1 MHDGSQQDASHGAT
15 AVNSG
20 VVPDG
25 QWRVDENIIIREILA
40 MNTLAMQRCDTGA
53 LDESSSI
60 LTDAYMKL
68 HNDTST
74 GESQGLDA
82 VRATTLN
89 NLGVVECHRGQHR
102 QALSHFEAARQLEEA
117 WSAASPSVALNS
129 CAAYNALGMYDKAT
143 AAAMETINMLRRLF
157 AQQEFR
163 GSPTGEVA
171 STPGGSCGAQP
182 QSDGMNVASSDNAAL
197 WGAAWHNL
205 AVAQINTAKS
215 STDLSEYTNA
225 AALFQNAMRAT
236 QELLGYDHPMTKSV
250 TETYRAVRNALR
262 THGVYKQHHTLF
274 TAPLRPADPRDEA
287 DDMEQYFK
295 QCGIKSRRRAL
306 EKYYRDLTITFCG
319 AVTNGVKL
327 TERLDPTPYPL
338 AKDVSFRRSGQKD
351 SLRMLRAIPT
361 GSTIEKA
368 CHLYGNPHP
377 LLFSLPPEY
386 RASEVGTAKSIPK
399 AASANSFAKVP
410 MKPNALASSRR
421 PQPKREQ
428 IFNEGQRRMQIQS
441 NMPKQQQ
448 RQIGPPSTVVNYSRA
463 LQETPGAAPTI
474 PQITP
479 LSYKASID
487 EHWQPPVNQTPAP
500 VNYNWSVQQQAP
512 NTVPTAPLVYQQT
525 PVNQGQAPLNHNWS
539 AQQQAPNVVPTAPL
553 VYQQAP
559 VDQTP
564 APVNHNRAVQ
574 QQAPN
579 TVPTAPLVYQQTPVN
594 QGQAPLNHNW
604 SAQQQAPNVVPTAPL
619 VYQQAPVS
627 QGQAPAVAS
636 QPPLNQMP
644 NVSQGES
651 FDHQQGMSGRQEPL
665 RQQEQQ
671 MLASCRRQAPAGL
684 GQGAAADHRS
694 HQESVSNN
702 TLVVGGQE
710 EKKKKDHV
718 QPVPA
723 APAAVPAGPAVS
735 EASKPAAA
743 VRGPLPPLKSP
754 PGGRVIAKAETSDG
768 VEGIV
773 SAPRKAS
780 SGGQTA
786 TYDARRAYEQIKY
799 ILLADPPAE
808 ASRRKSK
815 QDRSKKDSVPAN
827 VPQQECGPWTDNA
840 APAAG
845 ESPTE
850 HKPHRLFDA
859 LWVSGGGP
867 ADQAPLRVV
876 GKPSYFVSS
885 VLDMRQGQAEFP
897 EEVMQMVAEN
907 SRSSCSDV
915 EERHSQTMG
924 PAQHSCTD
932 AGIPTQDQS

>member
-579 TVPTAPLVYQQTPVN
+579 TVPTAPLVYQQTPV
-594 QGQAPLNHNW
+594 
-604 SAQQQAPNVVPTAPL
+604 
-619 VYQQAPVS
+619 S

-665 RQQEQQ
+665 RQQEQE